1 MNYIGPQ
8 TRVQAMPPPAQVPV
22 MTRTLL
28 VLVCAL
34 FLIPPSVSAQEIA
47 FSSGLLNL
55 GPLYPEVTRHVRA
68 GTNGQDLYFG
78 VRLSTDIGRGFAAT
92 GMGMTMPTQIQHAAC
107 AQTPCERLNRFNFR
121 LDHAGSEEMQFTV
134 IGVLIGRSVG
144 PLTVAAGPT
153 TNTMHNCRYGFY
165 GACPM
170 LTLGAAVEARVEVQV
185 GALRAGLEAGMIN
198 IPFIRDHYTVLA
210 DLSGCKEV
218 GRDFDQC
225 EPITIRPLYLGVTLG
240 APLGR

>member
-1 MNYIGPQ
+1 
-8 TRVQAMPPPAQVPV
+8 
-22 MTRTLL
+22 MTRTLP

-34 FLIPPSVSAQEIA
+34 FLIPSPVSAQDIA

-55 GPLYPEVTRHVRA
+55 GRLYPEITRYVRA

-78 VRLSTDIGRGFAAT
+78 VRLSTDIGRGFSAT
-92 GMGMTMPTQIQHAAC
+92 GMGMTMPTQIQHATC
-107 AQTPCERLNRFNFR
+107 AQTPCEPLNRFSFR
-121 LDHAGSEEMQFTV
+121 LEHAGSEEMQFTI
-134 IGVLIGRSVG
+134 IGVLVGRSAG
-144 PLTVAAGPT
+144 PFTLAVGPT

-170 LTLGAAVEARVEVQV
+170 LTLGAAVEGRAELQV
-185 GALRAGLEAGMIN
+185 GGLRAGLEAGMIH

-218 GRDFDQC
+218 GQEFDRC
-225 EPITIRPLYLGVTLG
+225 KPVAIRPLYLGVTLG